1 MYKIL
6 FNILVSQLSPYV
18 ENITVNHKCGFRR
31 KWSTTDQIFYIRQ
44 ILEREG
50 EWEYNRP
57 VRQLF
62 MEFEKTYDSFRRKV
76 LYSILDEFSKP
87 VKLVRIIEMRSNEI
101 CSKARII
108 KTLPDTIP
116 IQNGMK

>member
-1 MYKIL
+1 
-6 FNILVSQLSPYV
+6 
-18 ENITVNHKCGFRR
+18 
-31 KWSTTDQIFYIRQ
+31 
-44 ILEREG
+44 
-50 EWEYNRP
+50 
-57 VRQLF
+57 
-62 MEFEKTYDSFRRKV
+62 V